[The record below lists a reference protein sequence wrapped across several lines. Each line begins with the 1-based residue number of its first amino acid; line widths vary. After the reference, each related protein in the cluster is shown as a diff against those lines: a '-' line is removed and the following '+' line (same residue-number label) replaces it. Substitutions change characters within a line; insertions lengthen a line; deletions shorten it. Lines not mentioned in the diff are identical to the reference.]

1 MLKRMYDW
9 TFALAGRARAK
20 WWLGLIAFVE
30 SSFFPIPP
38 DALLIPMLL
47 ARRSQAWL
55 LAGIATGA
63 SVAGG
68 LLGYVIGFFLFD
80 LIALP
85 IIEFYGFQTQFS
97 EFQELYLENGAWIVA
112 FFGVTPFPFK
122 VITLASGA
130 TGLDLAVFIV
140 ASLGSRAVRFYLEAA
155 LIWKYG
161 EPIQAFIEQHLSK
174 VVLAAA
180 TLLVGGFVAME
191 YLL

>member
-1 MLKRMYDW
+1 MLRKLYDW
-9 TFALAGRARAK
+9 TFSLAGRAHAR
-20 WWLGLIAFVE
+20 WWLGLIAFAE

-38 DALLIPMLL
+38 DTLLIPMLL
-47 ARRSQAWL
+47 ARRRQAWL

-68 LLGYVIGFFLFD
+68 LAGYMIGFFLFD
-80 LIALP
+80 ALALP
-85 IIEFYGFQTQFS
+85 LIEFYGFEVQFA

-130 TGLDLAVFIV
+130 TGLDLIVFTL
-140 ASLGSRAVRFYLEAA
+140 ASLGARSVRFYLEAA
-155 LIWKYG
+155 LLWKFG
-161 EPIQAFIEQHLSK
+161 EPIQTFIENNLAK

>member
-1 MLKRMYDW
+1 MLRKLYDW
-9 TFALAGRARAK
+9 TFSLAGRPHAR
-20 WWLGLIAFVE
+20 WWLGLVAFVE

-38 DALLIPMLL
+38 DTLLIPMLL
-47 ARRSQAWL
+47 ARRRQAWL

-68 LLGYVIGFFLFD
+68 LAGYMIGFFLFD
-80 LIALP
+80 ALALP
-85 IIEFYGFQTQFS
+85 LIEFYGFEAQFA

-130 TGLDLAVFIV
+130 TGLDLIVFTL
-140 ASLGSRAVRFYLEAA
+140 ASLGARSVRFYLEAA
-155 LIWKYG
+155 LIWKFG
-161 EPIQAFIEQHLSK
+161 EPIQAFIENNLAK

-180 TLLVGGFVAME
+180 TLLVGGFVAMQ